1 MHTATSTSAQNVVDH
16 AITNRQ
22 IARLDAMM
30 ASSDLCQAQNM
41 SHYSIAI
48 ADFAGMIRSELD
60 MDAARKALIDANVAV
75 RLATDRAFDMGRV
88 ASFAVEVAA

>member
-1 MHTATSTSAQNVVDH
+1 
-16 AITNRQ
+16 
-22 IARLDAMM
+22 
-30 ASSDLCQAQNM
+30 M
-41 SHYSIAI
+41 SHQSIAI

-88 ASFAVEVAA
+88 ASSEYMVCDADSFASHGISAA